1 MVKKTVLTT
10 GTSRGIGKAIAE
22 VLAQTNSYNILA
34 PSRTELDITDQSSID
49 AFIKR
54 NSNIDI
60 LINNAGVNIVGCIQD
75 AKEGDIN
82 IMFLTNLLG
91 PLKLIKSLVP
101 YMIREGYG
109 RIVNVS
115 SIWGIVSKE
124 KRAIYSATKFG
135 LNGITKALSKELGK
149 YNILVNSVC
158 PGYVNT
164 EMTKKNITEAE
175 KETILK
181 RIPLS
186 RFAEPIEIGR
196 LVKFLISDENT
207 YITGQCLVI
216 DGGFTA

>member
-22 VLAQTNSYNILA
+22 VLAQTNKYNILA

-49 AFIKR
+49 AFIKK

-60 LINNAGVNIVGCIQD
+60 LINNAGVNIISNIQD
-75 AKEGDIN
+75 AKDDDIN
-82 IMFLTNLLG
+82 TMFLTNLIG
-91 PLKLIKSLVP
+91 PLRLIASLVP
-101 YMIREGYG
+101 YMIRKKSG
-109 RIVNVS
+109 RIINIS
-115 SIWGIVSKE
+115 SVWGIVSKE
-124 KRAIYSATKFG
+124 QRSIYSATKFG
-135 LNGITKALSKELGK
+135 LNGVTKALSRELGK

-164 EMTKKNITEAE
+164 EMTKKNVTEAE

-181 RIPLS
+181 NIPLN
-186 RFAEPIEIGR
+186 RFAEPIEIAR

-207 YITGQCLVI
+207 YITGECLMI